1 MDVGVT
7 VFQRRLC
14 ARLSGPVTEHVDL
27 LISVKGKRDHVKNS
41 LKAKAEIRSSE
52 DESSSNEDSEEKTVA
67 SVKVAAKVSSSSES
81 DDDSLSDD
89 EESDKGEKVG
99 QRMAKADIK
108 IGVVSYSGR
117 WPFGGLGLCG
127 RC

>member
-1 MDVGVT
+1 MERLADRL
-7 VFQRRLC
+7 QRIESKVDTL
-14 ARLSGPVTEHVDL
+14 ATKVDL

-108 IGVVSYSGR
+108 IGVAWGFVVAVKVLLAEEET
-117 WPFGGLGLCG
+117 GLL
-127 RC
+127 